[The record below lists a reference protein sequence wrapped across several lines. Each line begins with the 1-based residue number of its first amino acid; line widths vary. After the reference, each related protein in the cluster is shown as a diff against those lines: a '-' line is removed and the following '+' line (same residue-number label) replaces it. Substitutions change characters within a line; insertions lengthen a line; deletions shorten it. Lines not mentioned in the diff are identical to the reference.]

1 MQKIPRKPRLRG
13 VPRIAF
19 AAALTALTLWTVG
32 VAATAHSLSDAA
44 ERLRQETALPLA
56 LLRYE
61 MGGEEADELS
71 LGASL
76 ALSLTPIL
84 ADARSEVTQAWS
96 SELQL
101 PPDETKPDT
110 EDHEG
115 TTLSDAQTGETVPRG
130 ADNGVPSRTL
140 RVGDPSGYTVL
151 GNVCINNGSKC
162 TLDASQLTGAPA
174 AAECPADG
182 PQVLIV
188 HTHGTEAYTMPA
200 GEEYEASDDHRTLE
214 KEKNMIRVGDEIARV
229 LTDAGLGVL
238 HDRELYDYPNY
249 SGAYNR
255 SLAAIEKYRAE
266 YPSLLYILDVHR
278 DAVADSEGNNYKLLC
293 AEEPG
298 AAQLE
303 FVIGSSGGGLEHPD
317 WRENLK
323 LACAVQETLY
333 AKYPTLMRPVTVR
346 NSRYNQQVTTGSLL
360 IEVGTAG
367 NSLDEA
373 LAAAVTLS
381 RRYITGRFLPDKA
394 VDLMDEAAS
403 RVRMGTRPDSPELRA
418 MEAKAAEAER
428 DCAAAVAE
436 QNYERAAMLRDV
448 EHSCRE
454 QAEQEREALRRA
466 QREKQRTVGEEDVAA
481 VVSAWTGVPV
491 TRLTEHEGERLLR
504 LEDTLHARVV
514 GQDEAVREVARALR
528 RARAGLR
535 DPKRP
540 VGSFLFLG
548 PTGVGKTELCR
559 ALADAVFGDEEALV
573 RLDMSEYME
582 RHTVSRLVGAPPGY
596 VGYDEG
602 GQLTEK
608 VRRRP
613 WSVVLFDE
621 IEKAHEDVWNL
632 LLQILEDGVLTDAQG
647 RRVDFRNTVLVM
659 TSNVGA
665 KAITSSAAKLGFAQ
679 AEDGDGGFA
688 RVKETVMAELRATFK
703 PEFLNRIDSTVVFR
717 RLSRADVSAIAR
729 RMLEATVQRAAA
741 LGVTL
746 TVEDAAVERIA
757 DEGFDPLY
765 GARPLRRVIRAEVE
779 DAVAELLLSGT
790 LHAGGAA
797 RIAAEDGALRV
808 RREEP
813 SIPAAA
819 ET

>member
-71 LGASL
+71 LGALL

-298 AAQLE
+298 PLSWNLSSARPAAGWSIPTGARTSSSPAPCRRRCTQNTPRSCVPSRCATRATTNRSRPALCSSRSARRATRSTRRLPPR
-303 FVIGSSGGGLEHPD
+303 GSSPRALPKPCWHRKE
-317 WRENLK
+317 
-323 LACAVQETLY
+323 
-333 AKYPTLMRPVTVR
+333 
-346 NSRYNQQVTTGSLL
+346 
-360 IEVGTAG
+360 EVPFPG
-367 NSLDEA
+367 
-373 LAAAVTLS
+373 
-381 RRYITGRFLPDKA
+381 P
-394 VDLMDEAAS
+394 
-403 RVRMGTRPDSPELRA
+403 
-418 MEAKAAEAER
+418 
-428 DCAAAVAE
+428 
-436 QNYERAAMLRDV
+436 
-448 EHSCRE
+448 
-454 QAEQEREALRRA
+454 
-466 QREKQRTVGEEDVAA
+466 
-481 VVSAWTGVPV
+481 
-491 TRLTEHEGERLLR
+491 LR
-504 LEDTLHARVV
+504 L
-514 GQDEAVREVARALR
+514 
-528 RARAGLR
+528 
-535 DPKRP
+535 
-540 VGSFLFLG
+540 SF
-548 PTGVGKTELCR
+548 
-559 ALADAVFGDEEALV
+559 AY
-573 RLDMSEYME
+573 S
-582 RHTVSRLVGAPPGY
+582 
-596 VGYDEG
+596 
-602 GQLTEK
+602 
-608 VRRRP
+608 
-613 WSVVLFDE
+613 
-621 IEKAHEDVWNL
+621 
-632 LLQILEDGVLTDAQG
+632 
-647 RRVDFRNTVLVM
+647 
-659 TSNVGA
+659 
-665 KAITSSAAKLGFAQ
+665 
-679 AEDGDGGFA
+679 
-688 RVKETVMAELRATFK
+688 
-703 PEFLNRIDSTVVFR
+703 
-717 RLSRADVSAIAR
+717 
-729 RMLEATVQRAAA
+729 
-741 LGVTL
+741 
-746 TVEDAAVERIA
+746 
-757 DEGFDPLY
+757 
-765 GARPLRRVIRAEVE
+765 
-779 DAVAELLLSGT
+779 
-790 LHAGGAA
+790 
-797 RIAAEDGALRV
+797 
-808 RREEP
+808 
-813 SIPAAA
+813 
-819 ET
+819 

>member
-130 ADNGVPSRTL
+130 ADNGVPSHTL

-188 HTHGTEAYTMPA
+188 HTHGTEAYT
-200 GEEYEASDDHRTLE
+200 
-214 KEKNMIRVGDEIARV
+214 ARV

-346 NSRYNQQVTTGSLL
+346 NSRYNQQVTTGSML

-373 LAAAVTLS
+373 LAAARL
-381 RRYITGRFLPDKA
+381 F
-394 VDLMDEAAS
+394 AA
-403 RVRMGTRPDSPELRA
+403 GF
-418 MEAKAAEAER
+418 AE
-428 DCAAAVAE
+428 
-436 QNYERAAMLRDV
+436 
-448 EHSCRE
+448 
-454 QAEQEREALRRA
+454 
-466 QREKQRTVGEEDVAA
+466 
-481 VVSAWTGVPV
+481 
-491 TRLTEHEGERLLR
+491 
-504 LEDTLHARVV
+504 
-514 GQDEAVREVARALR
+514 
-528 RARAGLR
+528 
-535 DPKRP
+535 
-540 VGSFLFLG
+540 
-548 PTGVGKTELCR
+548 
-559 ALADAVFGDEEALV
+559 
-573 RLDMSEYME
+573 
-582 RHTVSRLVGAPPGY
+582 
-596 VGYDEG
+596 
-602 GQLTEK
+602 
-608 VRRRP
+608 
-613 WSVVLFDE
+613 
-621 IEKAHEDVWNL
+621 
-632 LLQILEDGVLTDAQG
+632 
-647 RRVDFRNTVLVM
+647 TVL
-659 TSNVGA
+659 A
-665 KAITSSAAKLGFAQ
+665 
-679 AEDGDGGFA
+679 
-688 RVKETVMAELRATFK
+688 
-703 PEFLNRIDSTVVFR
+703 
-717 RLSRADVSAIAR
+717 
-729 RMLEATVQRAAA
+729 
-741 LGVTL
+741 
-746 TVEDAAVERIA
+746 
-757 DEGFDPLY
+757 
-765 GARPLRRVIRAEVE
+765 
-779 DAVAELLLSGT
+779 
-790 LHAGGAA
+790 
-797 RIAAEDGALRV
+797 
-808 RREEP
+808 
-813 SIPAAA
+813 
-819 ET
+819 

>member
-214 KEKNMIRVGDEIARV
+214 KEKNMIRVGDEIARA

-346 NSRYNQQVTTGSLL
+346 NSRYNQQVTAGSLL

-373 LAAAVTLS
+373 LAAARL
-381 RRYITGRFLPDKA
+381 F
-394 VDLMDEAAS
+394 AA
-403 RVRMGTRPDSPELRA
+403 GF
-418 MEAKAAEAER
+418 AE
-428 DCAAAVAE
+428 
-436 QNYERAAMLRDV
+436 
-448 EHSCRE
+448 
-454 QAEQEREALRRA
+454 
-466 QREKQRTVGEEDVAA
+466 
-481 VVSAWTGVPV
+481 
-491 TRLTEHEGERLLR
+491 
-504 LEDTLHARVV
+504 
-514 GQDEAVREVARALR
+514 
-528 RARAGLR
+528 
-535 DPKRP
+535 
-540 VGSFLFLG
+540 
-548 PTGVGKTELCR
+548 
-559 ALADAVFGDEEALV
+559 
-573 RLDMSEYME
+573 
-582 RHTVSRLVGAPPGY
+582 
-596 VGYDEG
+596 
-602 GQLTEK
+602 
-608 VRRRP
+608 
-613 WSVVLFDE
+613 
-621 IEKAHEDVWNL
+621 
-632 LLQILEDGVLTDAQG
+632 
-647 RRVDFRNTVLVM
+647 TVL
-659 TSNVGA
+659 A
-665 KAITSSAAKLGFAQ
+665 
-679 AEDGDGGFA
+679 
-688 RVKETVMAELRATFK
+688 
-703 PEFLNRIDSTVVFR
+703 
-717 RLSRADVSAIAR
+717 
-729 RMLEATVQRAAA
+729 
-741 LGVTL
+741 
-746 TVEDAAVERIA
+746 
-757 DEGFDPLY
+757 
-765 GARPLRRVIRAEVE
+765 
-779 DAVAELLLSGT
+779 
-790 LHAGGAA
+790 
-797 RIAAEDGALRV
+797 
-808 RREEP
+808 
-813 SIPAAA
+813 
-819 ET
+819 

>member
-1 MQKIPRKPRLRG
+1 MLRENESGKRGRGLAEFARDLTAMARMGQLDPVIGRDTEITRAVQILSRRTKNNPVLIGEPGVGKTAVAEGLAQKI
-13 VPRIAF
+13 
-19 AAALTALTLWTVG
+19 
-32 VAATAHSLSDAA
+32 
-44 ERLRQETALPLA
+44 
-56 LLRYE
+56 
-61 MGGEEADELS
+61 
-71 LGASL
+71 
-76 ALSLTPIL
+76 
-84 ADARSEVTQAWS
+84 
-96 SELQL
+96 
-101 PPDETKPDT
+101 
-110 EDHEG
+110 
-115 TTLSDAQTGETVPRG
+115 
-130 ADNGVPSRTL
+130 
-140 RVGDPSGYTVL
+140 
-151 GNVCINNGSKC
+151 
-162 TLDASQLTGAPA
+162 A
-174 AAECPADG
+174 AAEVPDELMDKRLLSLDLSAMVAGTKYRGEFEERVKALLDEVRREGNVILFLDELHTIVGAGSAEGAVDAANILKPALG
-182 PQVLIV
+182 R
-188 HTHGTEAYTMPA
+188 
-200 GEEYEASDDHRTLE
+200 GELRVVGATTLAEYR
-214 KEKNMIRVGDEIARV
+214 R
-229 LTDAGLGVL
+229 
-238 HDRELYDYPNY
+238 Y
-249 SGAYNR
+249 
-255 SLAAIEKYRAE
+255 IEKDAALERRFQPITVGEPTEEQALVILRALRPRYE
-266 YPSLLYILDVHR
+266 SHHR
-278 DAVADSEGNNYKLLC
+278 
-293 AEEPG
+293 
-298 AAQLE
+298 
-303 FVIGSSGGGLEHPD
+303 
-317 WRENLK
+317 LK
-323 LACAVQETLY
+323 I
-333 AKYPTLMRPVTVR
+333 
-346 NSRYNQQVTTGSLL
+346 S
-360 IEVGTAG
+360 
-367 NSLDEA
+367 DEA

-403 RVRMGTRPDSPELRA
+403 RVRLGTRPDSPELRA

-428 DCAAAVAE
+428 DRAAAVAE

-491 TRLTEHEGERLLR
+491 TRLTEDEGERLLR

-514 GQDEAVREVARALR
+514 GQDEAVREVAHALR